1 MAYTRTCFHQVSWI
15 VGANSSTASTCFR
28 VTPGNHS
35 TNSSMVAPS
44 SRFSKSARTGT
55 RVLAKTQAPLTL
67 AGSVRPQCTAPTS
80 SWITFEETSFTHA
93 NIRAFI
99 HWCNHDDRPAGSQVG
114 SRTSSSATDEAQ
126 RRDRAR
132 RRFRRRERLLHRSR
146 VLIGDRAHRR
156 SKSTRDRVLACR
168 SSTHPESHAAS
179 RKLAVGTRLGGRWR
193 SLT

>member
-80 SWITFEETSFTHA
+80 SWIIFKETSFTHA

-132 RRFRRRERLLHRSR
+132 RRFRRRERLLHRTASSSAIA
-146 VLIGDRAHRR
+146 LIGVRKARAIASWRAGPRLTRSHTRR
-156 SKSTRDRVLACR
+156 
-168 SSTHPESHAAS
+168 AANS
-179 RKLAVGTRLGGRWR
+179 Q
-193 SLT
+193 